1 MPDRELRRMRR
12 AKLVEIILAL
22 KQTVEVIDAITAK
35 VESGEFPMEE
45 LDAKVYRV
53 LRLKQ
58 SLGLLQ

>member
-1 MPDRELRRMRR
+1 MRR
-12 AKLVEIILAL
+12 AELVEIILAL